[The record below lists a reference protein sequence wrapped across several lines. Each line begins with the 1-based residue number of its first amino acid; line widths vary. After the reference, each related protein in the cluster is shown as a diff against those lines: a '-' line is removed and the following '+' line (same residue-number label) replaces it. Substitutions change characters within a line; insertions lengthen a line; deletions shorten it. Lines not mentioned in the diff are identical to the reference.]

1 MASFLGELA
10 ALGTSL
16 CWTGSS
22 TFFTSGSRLVGSVI
36 VNRTRLLVAAGLLAL
51 THWFL
56 LGHPLPLTA
65 EPRRWLWLSLS
76 GVVGLA
82 LGDAFLFQ
90 AFVWIGPRLTML
102 MMTMAPVMGA
112 LLAWA
117 GLGER
122 MHPGQWA
129 GVILTILGIAW
140 VVLDKGNLGEAENE
154 RRDYRRGL
162 VFGLGAALGQAG
174 GLVLSK
180 NGLYGDFPA
189 LSGNVI
195 RLLAASVALWLVTL
209 LQGQAGPTLRRL
221 SEQPR
226 ALLPILGGS
235 FFGPYLGVWLSLVS
249 IQHATIGVAS
259 TLMAL
264 TPIFLLPVGHYVYK
278 EKVGWRAVAGTLVA
292 LAGVTLLFLT

>member
-1 MASFLGELA
+1 MATFLGELA
-10 ALGTSL
+10 ALGTSV

-22 TFFTSGSRLVGSVI
+22 TFFASGSRLVGSVT
-36 VNRTRLLVAAGLLAL
+36 VNRWRLLVAAGLLTL
-51 THWFL
+51 THWLL

-65 EPRRWLWLSLS
+65 EPRRWMWLSLS

-82 LGDAFLFQ
+82 IGDAFLFQ
-90 AFVWIGPRLTML
+90 AYVWIGPRLSML
-102 MMTMAPVMGA
+102 VMTTAPVMGA

-117 GLGER
+117 ALGER
-122 MHPGQWA
+122 MRPGQWA

-140 VVLDKGNLGEAENE
+140 VVLDKANSGEAENE

-162 VFGLGAALGQAG
+162 IFGLGAALGQAG

-180 NGLYGDFPA
+180 NGLYGDFSA
-189 LSGNVI
+189 LSANTI
-195 RLLAASVALWLVTL
+195 RILAASAAMWLLTL
-209 LQGQAGPTLRRL
+209 LQGQAGATLRRL

-249 IQHATIGVAS
+249 IQHTTIGVAS

-264 TPIFLLPVGHYVYK
+264 PPIFLLPVGRYVFK
-278 EKVGWRAVAGTLVA
+278 ERVGWRAAAGTLVA
-292 LAGVTLLFLT
+292 LAGVALLFLT